1 MTVQLWCSDGVFL
14 AQVREDII
22 VLDVNADSYACLVDA
37 AGWLS
42 VKADGSLE
50 VADDAT
56 ALALVAPGLAQMDPP
71 VRPRRVAAPPSRE
84 LTPCPAVSTAEILR
98 AGVRMAVATLAFR
111 GRPFPLLIRSAQP
124 SRSRRLPL
132 DSLRLGRSV
141 AAFRGALPWLPL
153 EGECLQRS
161 FQLRRL
167 LFAHGVQADWIFG
180 VRTWPFA
187 AHCWLQIGDMVVGDS
202 LARVKGY
209 TPIMAA

>member
-1 MTVQLWCSDGVFL
+1 M
-14 AQVREDII
+14 
-22 VLDVNADSYACLVDA
+22 A
-37 AGWLS
+37 A
-42 VKADGSLE
+42 
-50 VADDAT
+50 
-56 ALALVAPGLAQMDPP
+56 
-71 VRPRRVAAPPSRE
+71 
-84 LTPCPAVSTAEILR
+84 
-98 AGVRMAVATLAFR
+98 ATLAFR

-124 SRSRRLPL
+124 SRLRRSPL

-167 LFAHGVQADWIFG
+167 LLAHGVQTDWIFG